1 MRYCQHCHAY
11 YYKKETTCT
20 ICGRPLIEKNYESK
34 VITQGYPTIKL
45 KSNKAKFVSKIFG
58 VISIAVVIILAMINF
73 ATYNSNPTPWSLI
86 AIGPIVYAWI
96 LLSQIV
102 VSKHNYP
109 TKVNRQVVLM
119 SLILILI
126 DVITEYKAWSLTY
139 VIPALLVTT
148 TIILPIVVAS
158 KPKTYYLHVRSL
170 FFLIILNFVVGIIG
184 FTTPFMEPGVTWT
197 SLSVIAVGI
206 LLVSAMFTF
215 ARKDTWTELIKIF
228 RI

>member
-20 ICGRPLIEKNYESK
+20 ICGRPLIEKTHESK

-109 TKVNRQVVLM
+109 TKVNRQVVLI
-119 SLILILI
+119 SLVLILI

-170 FFLIILNFVVGIIG
+170 FFLMIMNFVVGIIG
-184 FTTPFMEPGVTWT
+184 FTTPFMETGVTWT
-197 SLSVIAVGI
+197 SLSVLAVGI
-206 LLVSAMFTF
+206 LLLSTMFTF